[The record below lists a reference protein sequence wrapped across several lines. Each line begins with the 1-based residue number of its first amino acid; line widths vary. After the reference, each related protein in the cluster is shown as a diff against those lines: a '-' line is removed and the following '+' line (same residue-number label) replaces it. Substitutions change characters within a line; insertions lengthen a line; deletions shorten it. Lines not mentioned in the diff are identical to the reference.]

1 MASQMKWAG
10 KLASNCLSSAKGW
23 WNWADGIDPESNQ
36 ASSTGRRRRTVPRHP
51 GSVHVHVMS
60 ST

>member
-1 MASQMKWAG
+1 MKWAG
-10 KLASNCLSSAKGW
+10 KLASNCPSSAKGE

-36 ASSTGRRRRTVPRHP
+36 ASSTGRRRRTVPLHP
-51 GSVHVHVMS
+51 GSGHLQVIP